1 MSFRISITKELPEQG
16 IFVYREYKDKYIVLD
31 EFELDPE
38 VPIDNVNFT
47 EFNKGLTQLFTPLLN
62 AIEKRVNEFLLRP
75 YIKDNL

>member
-38 VPIDNVNFT
+38 LQIDNINFA
-47 EFNKGLTQLFTPLLN
+47 EFNRGLTQLYTPVLN
-62 AIEKRVNEFLLRP
+62 ALEKRINEFLLRQ